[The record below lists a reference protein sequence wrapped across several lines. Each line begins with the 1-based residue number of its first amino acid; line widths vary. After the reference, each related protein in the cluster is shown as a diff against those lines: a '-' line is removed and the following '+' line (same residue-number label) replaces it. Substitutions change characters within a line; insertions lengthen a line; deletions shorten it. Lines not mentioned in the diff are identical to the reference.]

1 MSCEHGYPGLVKTPL
16 RVLIVDDDAL
26 VRAGLKMMLD
36 GADGISVSEASDG
49 DEVPEAVDTH
59 DPVVVLMDI
68 RMPRMNGIA
77 ALRRLRERDRSP
89 KVIML
94 TTFDTDEHIMQ
105 ALRAEADGFLLKD
118 TPPREI
124 VEAIVRVARGESI
137 LSPTVTRRLMD
148 KVAGSASTY
157 EHASE
162 AIASLSP
169 REREVV
175 VAIGRG
181 FSNAEIAA
189 ELYLSIATIK
199 AHVSH
204 ILTRLA
210 LDNRTQLALLAHDAE
225 LL

>member
-1 MSCEHGYPGLVKTPL
+1 MNRPL
-16 RVLIVDDDAL
+16 RILIVDDDAL

-49 DEVPEAVDTH
+49 EEVPAAVDKN
-59 DPVVVLMDI
+59 DPSVVLMDI

-105 ALRAEADGFLLKD
+105 ALRAGADGFLLKD

-148 KVAGSASTY
+148 KVADGASTY
-157 EHASE
+157 ERASE

-181 FSNAEIAA
+181 LSNAEIAA

-204 ILTRLA
+204 ILTRLT

>member
-1 MSCEHGYPGLVKTPL
+1 
-16 RVLIVDDDAL
+16 
-26 VRAGLKMMLD
+26 MMLD

-49 DEVPEAVDTH
+49 DEVPEAVDKH
-59 DPVVVLMDI
+59 DPAVVLMDI

-77 ALRRLRERDRSP
+77 ALRRLRERATSP

-105 ALRAEADGFLLKD
+105 ALRAGADGFLLKD

-124 VEAIVRVARGESI
+124 VDAIVKVASGQSI

-148 KVAGSASTY
+148 KVAGGASTY
-157 EHASE
+157 ERATE
-162 AIASLSP
+162 AMATLSP
-169 REREVV
+169 RERDVV
-175 VAIGRG
+175 IAIGRG
-181 FSNAEIAA
+181 RTNAQIAA
-189 ELYLSIATIK
+189 ELYLSVATIK

-204 ILTRLA
+204 ILTRLGM
-210 LDNRTQLALLAHDAE
+210 DNRTQLALLAHDAE